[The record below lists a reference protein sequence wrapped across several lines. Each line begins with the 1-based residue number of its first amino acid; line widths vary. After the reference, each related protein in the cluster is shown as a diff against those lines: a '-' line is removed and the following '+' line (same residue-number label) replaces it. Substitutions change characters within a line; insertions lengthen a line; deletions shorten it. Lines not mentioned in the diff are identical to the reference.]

1 VLKLLAVSRCWK
13 PTSYFTRF
21 ITPGEWSIVMTESVC
36 VCLSASISPELQV
49 RSSPKFCCI
58 LPVAV
63 AWSSSGGTVRRSV
76 LPVLWMTS
84 CLLISQGCLT
94 SPPSKFT
101 CSLGLGYKRCAV
113 IPVAGQQTHG
123 PIFQALKVTPQVAA
137 VGAESVVYSMT
148 GLFSKI
154 PACLALLMCIRESIA
169 LLVTMVQLYCWII
182 LSLCERISVKVC
194 FSGSCNGYGIGLV
207 TQRSRVRLPPILP
220 SGNNL
225 RQVVKGQWCSVTR
238 KVTVGLVSHWPCVTD
253 LSGLSVYGHKA

>member
-36 VCLSASISPELQV
+36 VCLSTSISPELQV

-58 LPVAV
+58 LPVTV

-84 CLLISQGCLT
+84 CLLICQGCLT

-137 VGAESVVYSMT
+137 VGAVC
-148 GLFSKI
+148 GLFYDWLVFENSSVLGAAQVYRGKHRI
-154 PACLALLMCIRESIA
+154 TCDNGAALL
-169 LLVTMVQLYCWII
+169 L
-182 LSLCERISVKVC
+182 
-194 FSGSCNGYGIGLV
+194 
-207 TQRSRVRLPPILP
+207 
-220 SGNNL
+220 NNF
-225 RQVVKGQWCSVTR
+225 VIMWT
-238 KVTVGLVSHWPCVTD
+238 
-253 LSGLSVYGHKA
+253 Y

>member
-1 VLKLLAVSRCWK
+1 MLKLLAVSRCWK

-123 PIFQALKVTPQVAA
+123 PIFQALKVTPQLAA
-137 VGAESVVYSMT
+137 VGAESVVYSVT

-154 PACLALLMCIRESIA
+154 PACLALLKCIEESIA

-182 LSLCERISVKVC
+182 LSLCERISV
-194 FSGSCNGYGIGLV
+194 
-207 TQRSRVRLPPILP
+207 
-220 SGNNL
+220 
-225 RQVVKGQWCSVTR
+225 
-238 KVTVGLVSHWPCVTD
+238 
-253 LSGLSVYGHKA
+253 